1 MNMISYI
8 LPLFRGEVQAVTNEE
23 LVIMFQNGDDK
34 QKCLEQLYCKNFGII
49 TKICMKYSSVE
60 DLADLRQEAYF
71 GIARAAEMWKPEKEK
86 SFMTYAAYWILSVI
100 KRYIDECS
108 GVVRIPSNKR
118 DLISRYNRTMNQYR
132 LRFGCDPSARELC
145 GLLDIKPDQLSELKK
160 AIKAVQI
167 RSTSE
172 IIGGDNDDLTLEDT
186 LAAEGDPIEE
196 LIERVQHEELSE
208 CLWSCVDGLED
219 QRAGEVLRKRYKE
232 GRTYKEC
239 GDDLGISTERARQIE
254 AKALRELRKPR
265 HTKRLTPYLTDYA
278 ASRWG
283 LTGTGYTAFRRFG
296 SVQERTLMK
305 LEDLTGVSLYH
316 GIALPID

>member
-1 MNMISYI
+1 MS
-8 LPLFRGEVQAVTNEE
+8 NEE
-23 LVIMFQNGDDK
+23 LVIEYQNGNKEVLKD
-34 QKCLEQLYCKNFGII
+34 LYVNNAGLIE
-49 TKICMKYSSVE
+49 KIVRGYQGAAE
-60 DLADLRQEAYF
+60 DPDDLRQESFF
-71 GIARAAEMWKPEKEK
+71 GIVRAAELWKPDKGS
-86 SFMTYAAYWILSVI
+86 SFITYAVFWIRQAIQSYLI
-100 KRYIDECS
+100 NCG
-108 GVVRIPSNKR
+108 GVVRIPANRRAKIGRYKR
-118 DLISRYNRTMNQYR
+118 VVHAYQIQ
-132 LRFGCDPSARELC
+132 FGRDPSERELC
-145 GLLDIKPDQLSELKK
+145 AVLGLRREQLEELQKDVR
-160 AIKAVQI
+160 ALRI

-172 IIGGDNDDLTLEDT
+172 VIGGEDDDLTLEDT
-186 LAAEGDPIEE
+186 IAANGDAIGDVVEK
-196 LIERVQHEELSE
+196 IQHEELAAA
-208 CLWSCVDGLED
+208 LWSCVDGLED